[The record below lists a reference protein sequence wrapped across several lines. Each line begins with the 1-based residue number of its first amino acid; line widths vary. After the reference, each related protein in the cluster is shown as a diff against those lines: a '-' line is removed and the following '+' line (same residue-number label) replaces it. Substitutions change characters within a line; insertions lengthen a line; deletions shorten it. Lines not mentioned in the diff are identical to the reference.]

1 MAKNSNKKTKPKKLS
16 AELMCLIIIL
26 GMVSLVMVYS
36 NVNALNNVADCITM
50 IRDAQTN
57 IQNAIAE
64 GNADGIAQY
73 EADLAKGIKLSGT
86 HISGT
91 ITFDYILILITC
103 VLVFIIWIIIRRRIT
118 KPAKVTSD
126 DLRLMIKNIDEGKGD
141 LTQRVRVTS
150 LNEIGEMGHGINQF
164 VETLQ
169 GLMVKIQ
176 AASEEMAASVVLV
189 NDEANNS
196 NSSAVAV
203 SSAAEELAA
212 SMQEISA
219 TLQTLTAACRD
230 TYTEIN
236 QMKEDAQ
243 GSSEEMDKIRDKAEM
258 SHKRALE
265 AKEKTVTTFQNMEE
279 NVKEAVESSKSVN
292 QISSLTENILS
303 IASQTNLLA
312 LNASIEA
319 ARAGEA
325 GKGFAVVADEIR
337 VLADNSRE
345 TANSIQ
351 VISSQVIEAVEQLAN
366 NATTMIEFVSKDV
379 SEDYDNF
386 VEIINDYQTDSSEAS
401 LTLKDLAGQATVA
414 TTTMTS
420 MNDQIN
426 GISVTIEE
434 SATGVSSVADEI
446 ALLVDAISSISRQSE
461 ENKRVS
467 DELNSEVAR
476 FEKM

>member
-1 MAKNSNKKTKPKKLS
+1 
-16 AELMCLIIIL
+16 
-26 GMVSLVMVYS
+26 
-36 NVNALNNVADCITM
+36 
-50 IRDAQTN
+50 
-57 IQNAIAE
+57 
-64 GNADGIAQY
+64 
-73 EADLAKGIKLSGT
+73 
-86 HISGT
+86 
-91 ITFDYILILITC
+91 
-103 VLVFIIWIIIRRRIT
+103 
-118 KPAKVTSD
+118 
-126 DLRLMIKNIDEGKGD
+126 
-141 LTQRVRVTS
+141 
-150 LNEIGEMGHGINQF
+150 MGHGINQF